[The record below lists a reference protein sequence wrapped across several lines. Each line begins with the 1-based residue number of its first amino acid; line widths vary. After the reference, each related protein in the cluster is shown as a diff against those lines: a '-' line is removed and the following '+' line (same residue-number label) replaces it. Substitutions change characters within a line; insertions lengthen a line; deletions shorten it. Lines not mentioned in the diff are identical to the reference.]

1 MKSKTATIIK
11 FLIIIAIL
19 AAIVTAIF
27 IYKNEIL
34 DAIDVAR
41 EKVYTLKRRYLNGRE
56 FEDYED
62 DIL

>member
-1 MKSKTATIIK
+1 MKSKTASIIK
-11 FLIIIAIL
+11 FLIVIAVL
-19 AAIVTAIF
+19 AAIVAAIF

-41 EKVYTLKRRYLNGRE
+41 EKVYTLKRRYINGRE

>member
-1 MKSKTATIIK
+1 MKSKTASIIK
-11 FLIIIAIL
+11 FLIVIAIL
-19 AAIVTAIF
+19 AAIITAIF

>member
-1 MKSKTATIIK
+1 MKSKTAAIIK

-19 AAIVTAIF
+19 AAIITAIF

-34 DAIDVAR
+34 DALDVAR
-41 EKVYTLKRRYLNGRE
+41 EKFYTLKRRYINGRE

>member
-1 MKSKTATIIK
+1 MKSKTAAIIK
-11 FLIIIAIL
+11 FLIIIALL
-19 AAIVTAIF
+19 AAIITAIF

-34 DAIDVAR
+34 DAIDVGR
-41 EKVYTLKRRYLNGRE
+41 EKVYALKRRYINGRE

>member
-1 MKSKTATIIK
+1 MKSKTASIIK
-11 FLIIIAIL
+11 FLIVIAIL
-19 AAIVTAIF
+19 AAIITAIF

-41 EKVYTLKRRYLNGRE
+41 EKVYTLKRRYINGRE

>member
-1 MKSKTATIIK
+1 MKSKSAAIIK
-11 FLIIIAIL
+11 FLIVIALL
-19 AAIVTAIF
+19 AAIVTLIF

-34 DAIDVAR
+34 DALDVAR
-41 EKVYTLKRRYLNGRE
+41 EKFYTLKRRYLNGRE

>member
-1 MKSKTATIIK
+1 MKSKTASIIK
-11 FLIIIAIL
+11 FLIVIAVL

-34 DAIDVAR
+34 DALDVAK
-41 EKVYTLKRRYLNGRE
+41 EKVDTMKRRYLCGKE
-56 FEDYED
+56 FEDYD

>member
-1 MKSKTATIIK
+1 MKSKSAAIIK
-11 FLIIIAIL
+11 FLIIIAVL
-19 AAIVTAIF
+19 AAIVTLIF

-34 DAIDVAR
+34 DALDVAR
-41 EKVYTLKRRYLNGRE
+41 EKFYTLKRRYINGRE

>member
-1 MKSKTATIIK
+1 MKSKSAAIIK
-11 FLIIIAIL
+11 FLIIIAVL
-19 AAIVTAIF
+19 AAIVTLIF

-34 DAIDVAR
+34 DALDVAR
-41 EKVYTLKRRYLNGRE
+41 EKFYTLKRRDINGRE